1 MILPKSRVLIAGAFF
16 LLISVTVHAQPKNP
30 TTDASQSADKALR
43 DKAFALLESLAGQ
56 IPTLQSSENRARLG
70 SNIAASLCDHDEK
83 LARSLLN
90 GVEEEIRTALQ
101 NVGQE
106 EWADIRTRTVFLQLR
121 VDTVE
126 RIAKHDPE
134 LGLAF
139 LKATEPSV
147 YPAARYPMT
156 QDERALEVRLAKA
169 VASQN
174 PHSLTNR

>member
-1 MILPKSRVLIAGAFF
+1 MILPKACVLIAGAFF

-30 TTDASQSADKALR
+30 TDDSQSADKALR

-70 SNIAASLCDHDEK
+70 SNIAASLWDHDEK

-90 GVEEEIRTALQ
+90 GIEEEIRTALQ
-101 NVGQE
+101 PVGQE

-139 LKATEPSV
+139 LTEPSV
-147 YPAARYPMT
+147 YPAARYPST
-156 QDERALEVRLAKA
+156 REDARPERRRAR
-169 VASQN
+169 
-174 PHSLTNR
+174 P